1 MPDFRL
7 RNLERYRT
15 GGSGDSME
23 LSMPLPKS
31 ASGMVNQHCPNE
43 DCAPRV
49 FQLGDVGADFTPPEN
64 TYTHC
69 RREPHTNGVTCPY
82 CGRDDDDQEFIHPDD
97 VKAIEKELFWA
108 AKKDINDMLGGMA
121 SDFNR
126 KTSRNDLISISMDVK
141 QDRSPRPVAY
151 RRDLLRGLTCNCC
164 GRSYGVYAIGLFCPD
179 CGSPNLAVHFSRE
192 LELIQRQIEM
202 AEQVKRDKTSDEE
215 LAYRL
220 LGNAHEDV
228 LTAFETYQK
237 TAYRYLVRTRLP
249 EQAETLCNKK
259 AIANRFQNIEKSRKT
274 YAALGIDPFE
284 VLDEESLKFLRLNI
298 EKRHV
303 IGHNLSMADE
313 SYLKNSQSER
323 EGETVHLMAEDI
335 HRFVEISALII
346 RRLEVEL
353 ENQDGHQ

>member
-7 RNLERYRT
+7 RNIERYRT
-15 GGSGDSME
+15 GGTRDHME

-49 FQLGDVGADFTPPEN
+49 FQLGDVVADFKPPEN
-64 TYTHC
+64 TDTHY
-69 RREPHTNGVTCPY
+69 RRAPHTNGVTCPY
-82 CGRDDDDQEFIHPDD
+82 CGHDDDDQEFIHPDD
-97 VKAIEKELFWA
+97 VKAIEKEVLWA
-108 AKKDINDMLGGMA
+108 AKRDINDILGGMA

-126 KTSRNDLISISMDVK
+126 KTSRNDLFSISMDVK
-141 QDRSPRPVAY
+141 RDRAPRPVPY

-192 LELIQRQIEM
+192 YELIQRQLEM
-202 AEQVKRDKTSDEE
+202 AEQTKRDQMSDEE

-237 TAYRYLVRTRLP
+237 RVYRYLVRARLP
-249 EQAETLCNKK
+249 EQAENLCSKK
-259 AIANRFQNIEKSRKT
+259 AIANRFQNIEKSRKI
-274 YAALGIDPFE
+274 YAALGVDPFE
-284 VLDEESLKFLRLNI
+284 VLDEECLNFLRLNI

-313 SYLKNSQSER
+313 SYLRNSQRER

-335 HRFVEISALII
+335 HRFMEITA
-346 RRLEVEL
+346 RVVNRLDQEL
-353 ENQDGHQ
+353 AEP

>member
-1 MPDFRL
+1 MRDFRL

-15 GGSGDSME
+15 GGSRHRME

-31 ASGMVNQHCPNE
+31 ASGMVDQHCPDE
-43 DCAPRV
+43 GCAPRV
-49 FQLGDVGADFTPPEN
+49 FQLGDVVEDFSPPDN
-64 TYTHC
+64 TDTHY

-82 CGRDDDDQEFIHPDD
+82 CGHDDDDQEFIHPED
-97 VKAIEKELFWA
+97 VKAVRKELFWA
-108 AKKDINDMLGGMA
+108 AKKDISDILSGMA

-141 QDRSPRPVAY
+141 RDRSPRPVAY
-151 RRDLLRGLTCNCC
+151 RRDLLRALTCNCC
-164 GRSYGVYAIGLFCPD
+164 GRKYGVYAIGLFCPD

-192 LELIQRQIEM
+192 LELINRQVDM
-202 AEQVKRDKTSDEE
+202 AEQLKRDDTNDEE
-215 LAYRL
+215 FAYRL

-237 TAYRYLVRTRLP
+237 TAYRYLVHKRNP
-249 EQAETLCNKK
+249 EQAEILCNKK
-259 AIANRFQNIEKSRKT
+259 AMANRFQNIEKSRKI
-274 YAALGIDPFE
+274 YADLEIDPFE
-284 VLDEESLKFLRLNI
+284 IIDEGDLKFLRLNI

-313 SYLKNSQSER
+313 SYIKISQSER

-335 HRFVEISALII
+335 HRFVEISAII
-346 RRLEVEL
+346 VRRLEVDL
-353 ENQDGHQ
+353 GNQGGCQ